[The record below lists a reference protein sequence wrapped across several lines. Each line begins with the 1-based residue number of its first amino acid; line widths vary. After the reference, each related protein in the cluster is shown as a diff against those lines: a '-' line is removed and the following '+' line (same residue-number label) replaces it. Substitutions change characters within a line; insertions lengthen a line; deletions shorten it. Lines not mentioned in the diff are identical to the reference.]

1 MDKFLIELLQLN
13 NSVILPDFGAIVIAN
28 ENTGDV
34 MFNEYLKFNDGK
46 LIALLVANSTMD
58 EQEATNMVAKY
69 VRDIQIQLDKGDSY
83 DIFGLGSFSKEQD
96 GTIVFNGNI
105 KPAEKSTPQEF
116 MGPSPTP
123 VAPPTEEKKEAT
135 PLSKPEEPKEE
146 TPDKERPELD
156 LSSSTVSTEESSAK
170 EETEASSKKTST
182 PLAQHSIQKERKKR
196 GVLFWVLIFLLLVL
210 SGGGIF
216 VGIKYEEVKTYMGW
230 NTFEVTEDTETS
242 HEREDSSVDSE
253 EMPTAELTETE
264 ITAENTTSTE
274 LEEEL
279 VSEEVDETVVEEEPI
294 EETIVEQPISGNS
307 FHLIGGSFSSAEN
320 AENFAKDLQSKGFP
334 ARVLGQFNGLHM
346 VSVKS
351 FSSQGDVFAELKT
364 IQEQAPGA
372 WLFKYPK

>member
-1 MDKFLIELLQLN
+1 MDKFLIELLQLS

-123 VAPPTEEKKEAT
+123 VAPPPEEKKEAA
-135 PLSKPEEPKEE
+135 PLSKPEEQKEE
-146 TPDKERPELD
+146 TPDNERPELD
-156 LSSSTVSTEESSAK
+156 LSTLTASTQESLAP
-170 EETEASSKKTST
+170 AKKTSA
-182 PLAQHSIQKERKKR
+182 PSVKPPIQKEIKKR
-196 GVLFWVLIFLLLVL
+196 GVLFWVLIFLLLVI

-216 VGIKYEEVKTYMGW
+216 VGIKYEEVKNYLGW
-230 NTFEVTEDTETS
+230 NDFEVNKDTETS
-242 HEREDSSVDSE
+242 RKLENSSVDFE
-253 EMPTAELTETE
+253 KIQTEDLIETE
-264 ITAENTTSTE
+264 VFTEDTISTE
-274 LEEEL
+274 LED
-279 VSEEVDETVVEEEPI
+279 EEVFEEEETIIEEEPI
-294 EETIVEQPISGNS
+294 EETIAEQPTNGNS
-307 FHLIGGSFSSAEN
+307 YHLIGGSFSSAEN
-320 AENFAKDLQSKGFP
+320 AEKFAKELQSNGFP

-351 FSSQGDVFAELKT
+351 YSSQGDAFAELT
-364 IQEQAPGA
+364 NIQEQAPDA